1 MEQDKLGCKLKG
13 EQTIFSNPEAEK
25 LALKNAQD
33 NQEGKT
39 ENKMSRND
47 DGKRNQQSSKAKKN
61 KTKIEMKTIG
71 LSLALGFTLGL
82 LT

>member
-13 EQTIFSNPEAEK
+13 EQTILSNPEAEK